1 LRPTQDGLM
10 KLLRNAR
17 HFRLETMMTTLTP
30 LLRRSF
36 GIDRADGLA
45 QIQMIGTMNRHTKE
59 RLNIIKDM
67 IMFLREA

>member
-1 LRPTQDGLM
+1 
-10 KLLRNAR
+10 
-17 HFRLETMMTTLTP
+17 MMTTLTP